1 MHGTV
6 ASVQGIGVFADV
18 DALYVRAMSDGTLS
32 LKVADKH

>member
-18 DALYVRAMSDGTLS
+18 NALYVRAQSDGTVS
-32 LKVADKH
+32 LTVVDER